1 MLKKYVKIIL
11 GDSMKNKKGFTL
23 AELLGV
29 IVILL
34 LLVLIVT
41 PIFINYTKKAS
52 KSAYVNPNM

>member
-1 MLKKYVKIIL
+1 M
-11 GDSMKNKKGFTL
+11 NKKGFTL

-41 PIFINYTKKAS
+41 PIAINYSKKAS
-52 KSAYVNPNM
+52 DSAYDIQVKTIKTSI